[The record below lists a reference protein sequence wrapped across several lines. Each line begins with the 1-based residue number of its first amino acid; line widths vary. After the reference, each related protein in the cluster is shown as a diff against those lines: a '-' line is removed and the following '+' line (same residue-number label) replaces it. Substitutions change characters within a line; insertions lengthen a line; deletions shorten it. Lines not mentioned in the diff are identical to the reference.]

1 MDYRTRHALAC
12 RQAFENFYPDFSGCR
27 YRNGEAEKILDMARN
42 GFLSNEIA
50 NATGRSPKAIQKFFR
65 RYNFPALHNIEPP
78 VREERPNWKGG
89 TKLLKGYEYQRV
101 PDHPNGTMHGNYVAT
116 HRLVME
122 RKLERYL
129 LPEEV
134 VHHIDGD
141 TLNNAPENLALFA
154 SNGEHLAE
162 TLKGRCPNWS
172 ADGRK
177 ALDHARRQRRRT
189 WKGVQR

>member
-1 MDYRTRHALAC
+1 MDYRARRALAC
-12 RQAFENFYPDFSGCR
+12 RQAFESFYPDFSGCR
-27 YRNGEAEKILDMARN
+27 LQNGEAEKILDMARN
-42 GFLSNEIA
+42 GYFSKEIA
-50 NATGRSPKAIQKFFR
+50 KATGRSPKSILKFFR
-65 RYNFPALHNIEPP
+65 RYNFPALQNIEPP

-89 TKLLKGYEYQRV
+89 TKLLKGYEYQSV
-101 PDHPNGTMHGNYVAT
+101 PDHPNGTRHGNYVAT

-122 RKLERYL
+122 RELGRYL

-141 TLNNAPENLALFA
+141 IRNNAPENLALFA
-154 SNGEHLAE
+154 SNAEHLAE

-189 WKGVQR
+189 WKGVPR